1 METKQEFIN
10 GLRRA
15 LTGRISQEEVEEHI
29 RYYEEYITAETR
41 IKGSEQEVLSA
52 LGNPKLIAMSICAA
66 EEAEMQSRT
75 GDKSNNAGYGN
86 KSAYEDIGGN
96 ESTNS
101 DDYSYE
107 SDDRMNNRHNGRTKD
122 SRPFIFRHPKLTI
135 AMIVMVILVI
145 IVLFIAL
152 AFSLLKLLWPVIVV
166 AAIAM
171 LIVHLMAYF
180 NNN

>member
-1 METKQEFIN
+1 METKQEFID

-29 RYYEEYITAETR
+29 RYYEDYITAETR
-41 IKGSEQEVLSA
+41 IKGSEQDVLDA
-52 LGNPKLIAMSICAA
+52 LGNPKHIAMSICAA
-66 EEAEMQSRT
+66 GEAEKQSKA
-75 GDKSNNAGYGN
+75 GYKANNTGYGN
-86 KSAYEDIGGN
+86 KSAYEDIDGN
-96 ESTNS
+96 ESTYS

-107 SDDRMNNRHNGRTKD
+107 SDDRMNSRRNGRTKD

-135 AMIVMVILVI
+135 AMIVMVILVV

-166 AAIAM
+166 VAIVM

>member
-1 METKQEFIN
+1 METKQEFID

-15 LTGRISQEEVEEHI
+15 LTGRISQEEIEEHV
-29 RYYEEYITAETR
+29 RYYEDYITAETR
-41 IKGSEQEVLSA
+41 IKGSEREVLA
-52 LGNPKLIAMSICAA
+52 GLGNPKHIAMSICAA

-75 GDKSNNAGYGN
+75 GYKSSDGGYGN
-86 KSAYEDIGGN
+86 KYAYEDIGGN
-96 ESTNS
+96 EDAYGYRS
-101 DDYSYE
+101 DDGL
-107 SDDRMNNRHNGRTKD
+107 NGRYDERTRD

-135 AMIVMVILVI
+135 AMIIMIVLVV

-152 AFSLLKLLWPVIVV
+152 AFSLLKLLWPVIAV
-166 AAIAM
+166 AALVM